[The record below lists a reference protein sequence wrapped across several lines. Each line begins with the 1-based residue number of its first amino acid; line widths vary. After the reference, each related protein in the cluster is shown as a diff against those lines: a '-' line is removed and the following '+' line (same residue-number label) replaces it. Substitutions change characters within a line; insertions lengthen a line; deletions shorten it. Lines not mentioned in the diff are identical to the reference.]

1 MAAKHCSRQG
11 LTRVLA
17 ILLLQFALI
26 ASTPCVWQSP
36 AGGTYDLTPLTATGN
51 QRSYYILDGDLECTV
66 QQEPIFSY
74 TWNFCAPV
82 TPTSVPGACA
92 NVGKNGVAL
101 QYLESGKDSFCY
113 IIGRYDNAHPTM
125 YLTDPENPAGGVSL
139 EYPTGERCTAGLM
152 RSTIIDVA
160 CSTGPTTTLHAVS
173 DKPCEYRLTMK
184 SVHGCP
190 KECAVNDSGDLC
202 NNHGHC
208 GYDKVRNT
216 SYCFCN
222 TGYYGEGCEE
232 TNDPNAAGGM
242 FNGHALQ
249 VFLLIVLLVV
259 VAILIYSVV
268 KMSQRLKRARSAAT
282 SGDGYGHL
290 PLGSD
295 AMGDSIGHG
304 IDAEMTH
311 M

>member
-1 MAAKHCSRQG
+1 MTIITSP
-11 LTRVLA
+11 LVSITVLCL
-17 ILLLQFALI
+17 LLLQITCITA
-26 ASTPCVWQSP
+26 TPCIWQSS
-36 AGGTYDLTPLTATGN
+36 GGTYDLTPLTATGN

-66 QQEPIFSY
+66 EQEPSFSY

-82 TPTSVPGACA
+82 TPASVPGACS

-101 QYLESGKDSFCY
+101 QYLESGQDSFCY
-113 IIGRYDNAHPTM
+113 IIGRYDTAHPHM
-125 YLTDPENPAGGVSL
+125 YLSNPENPSGGVSI

-152 RSTIIDVA
+152 RSTIIDVQ
-160 CSTGPTTTLHAVS
+160 CSTGPTTTLHAIS

-184 SVHGCP
+184 SIHGCP
-190 KECAVNDSGDLC
+190 KECAVTEAGDLC

-208 GYDKVRNT
+208 GYDKVRRT

-222 TGYYGEGCEE
+222 TGYYGDSCES
-232 TNDPNAAGGM
+232 TTDPNGSGS
-242 FNGHALQ
+242 FYDGHSVQ
-249 VFLLIVLLVV
+249 VFLLITLLIIVGALV
-259 VAILIYSVV
+259 YSVI
-268 KMSQRLKRARSAAT
+268 KMSQRIKQARSEAA
-282 SGDGYGHL
+282 SDGGYGHL